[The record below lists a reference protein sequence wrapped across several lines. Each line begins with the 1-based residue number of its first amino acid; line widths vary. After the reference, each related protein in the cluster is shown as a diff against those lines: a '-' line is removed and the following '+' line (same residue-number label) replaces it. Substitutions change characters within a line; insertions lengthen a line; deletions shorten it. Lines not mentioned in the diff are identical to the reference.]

1 MNIKASKIIP
11 KFSIIIG
18 TYNCKKFLEFAILSV
33 LQQTFKDFELIII
46 DDGST
51 DGSQNLIKEFAIKDK
66 RIRFFFH
73 KRNSGKDSV
82 PKNFGIR
89 KSRGKYICFL
99 DSDDVW
105 NPEKLQEQNSH
116 LKDSTIMLCTSCE
129 YINEKGKRYTGF
141 FMHYF
146 RKFLQKKFFSTG
158 FVSFYMYNPVIF
170 SSVLIKT
177 KIIKKYMLNENPEF
191 VGIIDLELWLRIFK
205 DEKNQNKITFI
216 NKDLVKIRRRSNSLN
231 RDYRRASIRSM
242 HCVSKSF
249 IDRKDYKYFYV
260 FIVGI
265 ALRSLK
271 TLLNYS
277 YYRVRKFLLI
287 FLLMFA
293 ASYALIFQ
301 SPLFWHFGNYL
312 IDYNDFEKKEALVI
326 LSGNGGNR
334 YVNLEYQ
341 KRFLDIKQIINKYD
355 YENIIILGRE
365 QEIQEVEIL
374 TALIAAEGIDKEKI
388 TAINDNFGSTFKNI
402 LYIDDI
408 LKEKN
413 IKSINFVTAPW
424 HSHKSKLIWQKN
436 SNIDLNIIPNLDN
449 PFDYTFN
456 KKKLSYENI
465 KVIIYETLSKF
476 YNRALGNID

>member
-105 NPEKLQEQNSH
+105 NKEKLQEQNSH
-116 LKDSTIMLCTSCE
+116 LNDGTIMLCTSCE
-129 YINEKGKRYTGF
+129 YINEKGKRHTGF

-146 RKFLQKKFFSTG
+146 RKFLQKIFFSKG
-158 FVSFYMYNPVIF
+158 FISFYMYNPVIF

-191 VGIIDLELWLRIFK
+191 VGIIDLELWLRIF
-205 DEKNQNKITFI
+205 DNEKNQNKIKFI

-242 HCVSKSF
+242 YCVLKSF
-249 IDRKDYKYFYV
+249 IDRKDYKYLYI

-265 ALRSLK
+265 FLRSLK

-277 YYRVRKFLLI
+277 YYKFKNFTFLFLFFIMCSYILVFKTSLL
-287 FLLMFA
+287 
-293 ASYALIFQ
+293 
-301 SPLFWHFGNYL
+301 WNFGNHL
-312 IDYNDFEKKEALVI
+312 IHYDEFSKKEALVI
-326 LSGNGGNR
+326 ISGNGGED
-334 YVNLEYQ
+334 YINLEYQ
-341 KRFLDIKQIINKYD
+341 KRFLDIKKIIKKYEYD
-355 YENIIILGRE
+355 NIIILGRE
-365 QEIQEVEIL
+365 QELDEVEIL
-374 TALIAAEGIDKEKI
+374 SALIQSEGINESKI
-388 TAINDNFGSTFKNI
+388 TKINDYLNTYNNI
-402 LYIDDI
+402 LKINK
-408 LKEKN
+408 LLEEKN
-413 IKSINFVTAPW
+413 IQNINLITSPY
-424 HSHKSKLIWQKN
+424 HTYKSKAIWEKN
-436 SNIDLNIIPNLDN
+436 SNVDLNIIKNLDN
-449 PFDYTFN
+449 PLEYRN
-456 KKKLSYENI
+456 RHSNYVQI
-465 KVIIYETLSKF
+465 KVILYEFISLK
-476 YNRALGNID
+476 YNKLLGLTN